1 MLRGSGR
8 GDERCSLGGTAYC
21 TCAFS
26 VCTPLGVSA
35 VCARGFSRGCL
46 ACLGHPEGASIVCSS
61 PLDASSSW
69 SGVFLA
75 LLLEERELHV
85 ARGHRGGAIIR
96 FPVALRGRFPTMEE
110 NTRRPA
116 VFFCGL
122 TSDSPCLPCP
132 GIRTTCAQK
141 CMKLVVLLE
150 RQWIPAAHV
159 CFVEVE
165 NC

>member
-1 MLRGSGR
+1 MSVVNVLWVVPPIAPVHSLCALLSASRLSALVA
-8 GDERCSLGGTAYC
+8 SLG
-21 TCAFS
+21 
-26 VCTPLGVSA
+26 VVL
-35 VCARGFSRGCL
+35 L
-46 ACLGHPEGASIVCSS
+46 AWVIQRVRALFLSS
-61 PLDASSSW
+61 PSMMLLPAGLSSW
-69 SGVFLA
+69 LCCPRKESGTL
-75 LLLEERELHV
+75 
-85 ARGHRGGAIIR
+85 RGHRTSDYSLPSCLTW
-96 FPVALRGRFPTMEE
+96 PVSDEEE